1 MLTATLENILN
12 RGLPRSPRARALCSE
27 LAGEQLGLEMR
38 GIGEFLVASDGNA
51 LRITMGNAT
60 SAHVRISGGPLGL
73 LGFAVASH
81 GSAEHAEVVVSGDA
95 ELAAKYREL
104 LYLLRPDLEEELAL
118 AIGDVPAHQLA
129 RFARASLG
137 WLRGAG
143 DTALRNVAE
152 FLAHERGDLVS
163 RAEGRQFLSGVDALR
178 EHVDR
183 LQARIELLAQRG
195 GAPPPEPP
203 AA

>member
-27 LAGEQLGLEMR
+27 LAGEQLAVELR
-38 GIGEFLVASDGNA
+38 GIGEFAVESDGNA
-51 LRITMGNAT
+51 LRITMGNTTGAR
-60 SAHVRISGGPLGL
+60 ARISGGPLGL
-73 LGFAVASH
+73 LGLAAAANA
-81 GSAEHAEVVVSGDA
+81 SAERTDVQVSGDA
-95 ELAAKYREL
+95 ELAAKFREL
-104 LYLLRPDLEEELAL
+104 LRLLRPDLEEELAL

-129 RFARASLG
+129 RFARASVG
-137 WLRGAG
+137 WLRHAG

-178 EHVDR
+178 DDVDR
-183 LQARIELLAQRG
+183 LEARIELLAQRR
-195 GAPPPEPP
+195 GARRPEP
-203 AA
+203 

>member
-27 LAGEQLGLEMR
+27 LAGQQLAVEMR
-38 GIGEFLVASDGNA
+38 GVGEFLVESDGNA
-51 LRITMGNAT
+51 LRITTGNAT

-73 LGFAVASH
+73 LRFAAAPE
-81 GSAEHAEVVVSGDA
+81 GSAERADVQVSGDA
-95 ELAAKYREL
+95 ELAAKFREL
-104 LYLLRPDLEEELAL
+104 LRLLQPDFEEELAL

-129 RFARASLG
+129 RLARASFG

-152 FLAHERGDLVS
+152 FFAHERGDLVS

-183 LQARIELLAQRG
+183 LEARIEWLAQRG
-195 GAPPPEPP
+195 GARRPEPP